1 MALHFSPVAMAQ
13 RSSHGSSFSAYRL
26 DLRTLEGFTGPI
38 MGFDHFL
45 MAGPTFAPHPHAGF
59 SAVSYLF
66 ADSPGG
72 LRNRDSLGNDL
83 VIEAGEAVWT
93 QASSGIV
100 HDEFPARNGLA
111 AHGLQLFVNLSRAS
125 KDLPPKMLHATHA
138 DIPEL
143 EIDGASI
150 RVIAGNYLN
159 IKGAIQPAEPFL
171 FLDLS
176 LEGASHLQ
184 LPANRS
190 VLFYVVSG
198 SASLRIDGKEKRLQ
212 EHEAIAVR
220 VSESLAASLYSAHAS
235 NVLVLS
241 GIDLQE
247 PVATYGPFIMNDE
260 KGLQEA
266 YARYT
271 SGQMGRLTPLDA

>member
-1 MALHFSPVAMAQ
+1 MTLHFSPVAMAQ

-26 DLRTLEGFTGPI
+26 DLAALKGLTGPI

-45 MAGPTFAPHPHAGF
+45 MASPTFAPHPHAGF

-83 VIEAGEAVWT
+83 VIDAGEAVWT
-93 QASSGIV
+93 QASSGVV
-100 HDEFPARNGLA
+100 HDEFPASNGLA
-111 AHGLQLFVNLSRAS
+111 VHGLQLFVNLSRAN
-125 KDLPPKMLHATHA
+125 KELPPKMLHATHA
-138 DIPEL
+138 DIPNL
-143 EIDGASI
+143 EIDGASV
-150 RVIAGNYLN
+150 RVIAGDYLN
-159 IKGAIQPAEPFL
+159 MKGAIQPAEPFL
-171 FLDLS
+171 FLDVS
-176 LEGASHLQ
+176 LRGASHLN

-190 VLFYVVSG
+190 VLFYMVSG
-198 SASLRIDGKEKRLQ
+198 SASLRIDGQEKHLQ
-212 EHEAIAVR
+212 AHEAIAVR
-220 VSESLAASLYSAHAS
+220 VSESTTVSLFSAEAS

-241 GIDLQE
+241 GVDLQE

-271 SGQMGRLTPLDA
+271 SGQMGRLTPLDT